1 METPDLALEPA
12 EIRAGRYLLRPP
24 SRTGLAEPDA
34 DAAAEADAEA
44 EAEAADILAIAQD
57 PEIRM
62 WNALS
67 SVTDEETA
75 RAWCLR
81 WSEWNERTAPV
92 WCVLDADQD
101 GHDGEDGQRN
111 LLGVISLFKIDL
123 HNSSA
128 ETGYRVAPWARGRGV
143 GTAALQAVADWT
155 FQTLGVTRLQLI
167 HGLENRASCR
177 VAEKSGF
184 ALEGTTRSSYRY
196 GDGNLHDEH
205 IHARLATDPLPA

>member
-1 METPDLALEPA
+1 MDAPDLALEPA

-24 SRTGLAEPDA
+24 SPTGPT
-34 DAAAEADAEA
+34 A
-44 EAEAADILAIAQD
+44 EAEAADILAMAQD

-67 SVTDEETA
+67 SVTDEGTA

-81 WSEWNERTAPV
+81 WSEWDQRTAPV
-92 WCVLDADQD
+92 WCIRDADHRVQ
-101 GHDGEDGQRN
+101 GK
-111 LLGVISLFKIDL
+111 LLGVISLFKIDMR
-123 HNSSA
+123 NSSA
-128 ETGYRVAPWARGRGV
+128 ETGYRIAPWDRGRGV
-143 GTAALQAVADWT
+143 ATAALRTVADWT
-155 FQTLGVTRLQLI
+155 FQTLGLTRLQLI

-184 ALEGTTRSSYRY
+184 ALEGTLRSSYRY

-205 IHARLATDPLPA
+205 IHARLATDPLPAAASASV